1 MESYKLIP
9 YGISDFAQVREE
21 NLYYSDKTMFLPRME
36 AAGHFLF
43 LIRPRRF
50 GKSLFLSMM
59 RYYYDILE
67 KDNFSSLFSGLWIEK
82 NPTPLMGEFQVLYL
96 DFSRVGGDIDTL
108 SQSFDIYCSAV
119 AEDFARRY
127 EAFYPPEYLS
137 EVLKQKTFV
146 GKLNVIDL
154 YAKRMKRKL
163 YLIVDEYDNF
173 TNVVLNVKGEQVY
186 HAMTHSEG
194 FYRSVF

>member
-1 MESYKLIP
+1 MASYKLIP
-9 YGISDFAQVREE
+9 YGISDFAQVRREDK
-21 NLYYSDKTMFLPRME
+21 YYADKTMYLPKME
-36 AAGHFLF
+36 TAGNFLF
-43 LIRPRRF
+43 FIRPRRF

-67 KDNFSSLFSGLWIEK
+67 KDNFNNLYSGLWIEK

-96 DFSRVGGDIDTL
+96 DFSRVGGDIETL
-108 SQSFDIYCSAV
+108 SQSFDVYCSAV

-146 GKLNVIDL
+146 G
-154 YAKRMKRKL
+154 
-163 YLIVDEYDNF
+163 
-173 TNVVLNVKGEQVY
+173 
-186 HAMTHSEG
+186 
-194 FYRSVF
+194 